1 MAEKENGALGHVNK
15 YGTEKLELSLPQ
27 ALELYTVLN
36 VYGLLDLQLIFSSKC
51 STQQF

>member
-27 ALELYTVLN
+27 ALNYILCLKLNVILY
-36 VYGLLDLQLIFSSKC
+36 VYGLLPPINF
-51 STQQF
+51 